1 MSAFTLQE
9 LAKEL
14 GEPFEGDGS
23 IQLKGVAEITS
34 AKEGELSFVANP
46 KYVAQIP
53 NSNASAL
60 IVPKDLDTEFRP
72 LIRSENPYLSFTK
85 ALHLFHQERRPT
97 SGGVHPTSQISPSA
111 KLGADATIMAHAI
124 VEDDVMIG
132 DRVVLYPGVFIGRG
146 AKIGADATLYPHV
159 SVNEG
164 CEIQSRVILHA
175 GCRIGASIIGSDMA
189 HPPVVIGSDVELGA
203 NVVASGM
210 PGAPTKIGE
219 GAKID
224 NLVQIG
230 VGVTIGHHCIIVAQ
244 VCLGDGV
251 TLGEHA
257 TIAGQVVISKDIQVG
272 PRSRI
277 GAQSVVT
284 EDVPA
289 DADYWGAP
297 AQPHS
302 QEKRQKANLARLP
315 KLFEKLR
322 QFEDKI
328 SGTS

>member
-1 MSAFTLQE
+1 MPAFTLQE

-14 GEPFEGDGS
+14 NEPFEGDGS
-23 IQLKGVAEITS
+23 IELKGVAEITS

-53 NSNASAL
+53 NTKASAL
-60 IVPKDLDTEFRP
+60 IVSKDLKTDFRP
-72 LIRSENPYLSFTK
+72 LIRSVNPYLSFTK
-85 ALHLFHQERRPT
+85 SLHLFHQERRPT
-97 SGGVHPTSQISPSA
+97 SGGVHPTSQISPTA
-111 KLGADATIMAHAI
+111 TLGRDATIMAHAI
-124 VEDDVMIG
+124 VEDDVVIG
-132 DRVVLYPGVFIGRG
+132 DRVVLYPGVFVGRG
-146 AKIGADATLYPHV
+146 AKIGDDVTLYPHV
-159 SVNEG
+159 SVYEG
-164 CEIQSRVILHA
+164 CEIHSRVILHA
-175 GCRIGASIIGSDMA
+175 GCRIGASVIGADVSL
-189 HPPVVIGSDVELGA
+189 PPVIISSDVELGA
-203 NVVASGM
+203 NVVASGR
-210 PGAPTKIGE
+210 PGNPTRIG
-219 GAKID
+219 GGSKID

-230 VGVTIGHHCIIVAQ
+230 AGTVIGPHCIIVAQ

-251 TLGEHA
+251 TLDEYV
-257 TIAGQVVISKDIQVG
+257 TIAGQVVISKDIHLG

-322 QFEDKI
+322 QFEEKI